1 MRVRGVG
8 LHFIAGVCLL
18 AIAGCTN
25 ELSVDNLFS
34 DTLRTVDS
42 RGKPT
47 ISGKNSATKINA
59 INKAEGFSGA
69 SHVGSGSFVSSRA
82 PSINKGIT
90 RSGGQGYTVN
100 LVDAPITEASKH
112 ILGDILGL
120 SYIID
125 PRVQGT
131 VTLQTTN
138 PVSKDD
144 IVDIFETT
152 LALNNAGLIKR
163 GGQYQILP
171 LEDAIQ
177 SSPSISV
184 PSVTPKGPG
193 VKVQVI
199 ELRHISANE
208 MNVILQ
214 PISREGS
221 ILRVDSERNHL
232 VLAGSKSDL
241 DAMRDAISV
250 FDVDWMR
257 GMSVAL
263 HPLKTSQP
271 SEVANELDT
280 IFKTNGG
287 PGEGLIRFV
296 PNDRLNSILVI
307 SSRPSYLRRAAIW
320 IKKLDKAANA
330 NEKQLFVY
338 QIQNRSAPDL
348 AKVLQSVLSAD
359 GEAVSGD
366 NSSIASSFAPEVQ
379 PVQVSSDD
387 GITSQQTA
395 SRTPLNN
402 QASSQTITGK
412 NISVVADVDNNALL
426 VSTTPR
432 EYERI
437 EQILKQL
444 DVLPTQVL
452 LEAVI
457 AEVTLNDELE
467 FGVRWAIES
476 GNFSLGLS
484 DVVSGFVGAQFPGF
498 NFGFATN
505 DVQITLNALSSVTDV
520 NVISSPSLT
529 ALNNQEAILQV
540 GDQVPIVTQQASGVV
555 SANAPVINSVELRDT
570 GIILKVV
577 PRVNASGRV
586 MLDIEQEVSDVVNTT
601 TSGID
606 SPTIRQ
612 RKISTRVV
620 VNDGESLALGGLIQE
635 RNELSR
641 GQIPLLGE
649 VPIFGNLF
657 KDKRDTINRTE
668 LLIFIR
674 PRVIRNVNEAR
685 NVTSEYRRKLTFDS
699 AINSRR
705 GGKSVFEQDLKR
717 LAN

>member
-1 MRVRGVG
+1 M
-8 LHFIAGVCLL
+8 
-18 AIAGCTN
+18 
-25 ELSVDNLFS
+25 
-34 DTLRTVDS
+34 
-42 RGKPT
+42 
-47 ISGKNSATKINA
+47 
-59 INKAEGFSGA
+59 
-69 SHVGSGSFVSSRA
+69 
-82 PSINKGIT
+82 
-90 RSGGQGYTVN
+90 
-100 LVDAPITEASKH
+100 
-112 ILGDILGL
+112 
-120 SYIID
+120 
-125 PRVQGT
+125 
-131 VTLQTTN
+131 
-138 PVSKDD
+138 
-144 IVDIFETT
+144 
-152 LALNNAGLIKR
+152 
-163 GGQYQILP
+163 
-171 LEDAIQ
+171 
-177 SSPSISV
+177 
-184 PSVTPKGPG
+184 
-193 VKVQVI
+193 
-199 ELRHISANE
+199 
-208 MNVILQ
+208 
-214 PISREGS
+214 
-221 ILRVDSERNHL
+221 
-232 VLAGSKSDL
+232 
-241 DAMRDAISV
+241 
-250 FDVDWMR
+250 
-257 GMSVAL
+257 
-263 HPLKTSQP
+263 
-271 SEVANELDT
+271 
-280 IFKTNGG
+280 
-287 PGEGLIRFV
+287 
-296 PNDRLNSILVI
+296 
-307 SSRPSYLRRAAIW
+307 
-320 IKKLDKAANA
+320 
-330 NEKQLFVY
+330 
-338 QIQNRSAPDL
+338 
-348 AKVLQSVLSAD
+348 
-359 GEAVSGD
+359 
-366 NSSIASSFAPEVQ
+366 
-379 PVQVSSDD
+379 
-387 GITSQQTA
+387 
-395 SRTPLNN
+395 
-402 QASSQTITGK
+402 
-412 NISVVADVDNNALL
+412 ADVDNNALL

-484 DVVSGFVGAQFPGF
+484 DLVSGFVGAQFPGF

-505 DVQITLNALSSVTDV
+505 DVQVTLNALSSITDV

-649 VPIFGNLF
+649 VSLFGNLF
-657 KDKRDTINRTE
+657 KNKRDTINRTE

-674 PRVIRNVNEAR
+674 PRVIRNINEAR
-685 NVTSEYRRKLTFDS
+685 DVTSEYRRKLTFES

-705 GGKSVFEQDLKR
+705 GGENRFEQDLKR